1 VGSSVIPILEE
12 KKAAVSKIELRAVS
26 ICEQAKEIRIATD
39 EDASDATQF
48 LNAVINPLIR
58 EGDELFDPMIA
69 SAYQTHQIA
78 IQTKK
83 KAVGGLPAA
92 KLFVRNE
99 LGRYAQ
105 VLEDR
110 ARAERLRIEKEAAD
124 AEAARIEREIK
135 AVEEAAG
142 PDVVEEVAAILEA
155 PRPAFTLPPAV
166 APVTIAGARDVYT
179 AEVVNARMF
188 YAALGNGSAPVSLA
202 DPNQG
207 NLNRR
212 ATADKEGFNVPGCRL
227 IKTKSVSSKR
237 SF

>member
-1 VGSSVIPILEE
+1 MGSSAVPILEE
-12 KKAAVSKIELRAVS
+12 KKAAVSKIELRAIS

-39 EDASDATQF
+39 QDAADATQF
-48 LNAVINPLIR
+48 LNTVINPLIR

-110 ARAERLRIEKEAAD
+110 ARTERLRIEQEARD
-124 AEAARIEREIK
+124 AEAERIEREIK

-155 PRPAFTLPPAV
+155 PRAAFTLPPQA
-166 APVTIAGARDVYT
+166 ASAMILGARDVY
-179 AEVVNARMF
+179 AAQVVNLRQF
-188 YAALGNGSAPVSLA
+188 YAALGDGSAPVSLA

-207 NLNRR
+207 ALNKR
-212 ATADKEGFNVPGCRL
+212 AAADKEGFNVPGCRL

>member
-1 VGSSVIPILEE
+1 MSDIAVQPLEE

-26 ICEQAKEIRIATD
+26 ICERAQGTLISTD
-39 EDASDATQF
+39 EDAAEATLF
-48 LNAVINPLIR
+48 LNTVINALIR

-69 SAYQTHQIA
+69 SAYQTHQLAIA
-78 IQTKK
+78 TKR

-92 KLFVRNE
+92 KLFVRQE

-124 AEAARIEREIK
+124 AEAERIEREIQ
-135 AVEEAAG
+135 AVEAAAG
-142 PDVVEEVAAILEA
+142 PDVAEEVAAILEA
-155 PRPAFTLPPAV
+155 PRPALTLPPM
-166 APVTIAGARDVYT
+166 APPAAIPGARDVYT
-179 AEVVNARMF
+179 AEVVNARTF
-188 YAALGNGSAPVSLA
+188 YAALGSGSAPVSLA
-202 DPNQG
+202 DPNRG

-227 IKTKSVSSKR
+227 VKTKSVSSRR